1 MIWSFKPPQ
10 PALSF
15 KTEIKNSQDGSVAE
29 YTLHLKKTQE
39 FSLNGIHS
47 GNKESQRVLQVLN
60 SVLKKNLQ
68 KINMVEIGRNSKFYN
83 PKNINDN
90 KVEGSTLRV
99 WRGYTT
105 TIQIV
110 NGSAYL
116 MVDFST
122 RVLRTQNL
130 AVYMANLKKDEIREL
145 VGSTIIALY
154 GNYRT
159 YKIDDFDYKRG
170 PNSTFRNR

>member
-1 MIWSFKPPQ
+1 
-10 PALSF
+10 
-15 KTEIKNSQDGSVAE
+15 
-29 YTLHLKKTQE
+29 
-39 FSLNGIHS
+39 
-47 GNKESQRVLQVLN
+47 
-60 SVLKKNLQ
+60 
-68 KINMVEIGRNSKFYN
+68 MVEIGRNSKFYN

-122 RVLRTQNL
+122 RVLRAQNL
-130 AVYMANLKKDEIREL
+130 AVYMANLKKD
-145 VGSTIIALY
+145 
-154 GNYRT
+154 
-159 YKIDDFDYKRG
+159 
-170 PNSTFRNR
+170 